1 MRIVITKLGKIE
13 IKDDEYNFNSENSN
27 NKSIFRNIS
36 VSYNKIKNNIA
47 LKGSQTS
54 RKIISI
60 PKLRFNKYNTIT
72 KESNNKNIFS
82 NDKINATTFLPKI
95 KDTLSSKKFNSLM
108 NSSERIFKKA
118 IKVNQKKLNIPNNM
132 FDKYSEKIVVG
143 DLFKK
148 EEEPTKV
155 NQTENNLFS
164 EKNNK
169 VYSLR
174 DILIPKNKKNLDESF
189 LDTKFNING
198 EKSIINYL
206 QKDKA
211 ISPFYIQKVSQL
223 KNGELIK
230 MDKICQKYLNDEV
243 LKNKLDNVI
252 KKKIKIGYEREAI
265 KYEKDLKNMK
275 NKLMNYNT
283 IYQKLRL
290 KKENYD
296 NYKLMYLSTIK

>member
-36 VSYNKIKNNIA
+36 VSYNKIKTNIA

-82 NDKINATTFLPKI
+82 NDKINETTFLPKI
-95 KDTLSSKKFNSLM
+95 KDTLSPKKFNSLM

-252 KKKIKIGYEREAI
+252 KKKIKIGYEKEAI

>member
-1 MRIVITKLGKIE
+1 
-13 IKDDEYNFNSENSN
+13 
-27 NKSIFRNIS
+27 
-36 VSYNKIKNNIA
+36 
-47 LKGSQTS
+47 
-54 RKIISI
+54 
-60 PKLRFNKYNTIT
+60 
-72 KESNNKNIFS
+72 
-82 NDKINATTFLPKI
+82 
-95 KDTLSSKKFNSLM
+95 
-108 NSSERIFKKA
+108 
-118 IKVNQKKLNIPNNM
+118 M

-155 NQTENNLFS
+155 NHTENNLFS

-252 KKKIKIGYEREAI
+252 KKKIKIGYEKEAI

>member
-1 MRIVITKLGKIE
+1 MRIVIKKLGKIE

-82 NDKINATTFLPKI
+82 NDKINETTFLPKI
-95 KDTLSSKKFNSLM
+95 KDTLSPKKFNSLM

-252 KKKIKIGYEREAI
+252 KKKIKIGYEKEAI

>member
-36 VSYNKIKNNIA
+36 VSYNKIKTNIA

-72 KESNNKNIFS
+72 KESNNKNIFL
-82 NDKINATTFLPKI
+82 NDKINETTFLPKI
-95 KDTLSSKKFNSLM
+95 KDTLSPKKFNSLM

-252 KKKIKIGYEREAI
+252 KKKIKIGYEKEAI